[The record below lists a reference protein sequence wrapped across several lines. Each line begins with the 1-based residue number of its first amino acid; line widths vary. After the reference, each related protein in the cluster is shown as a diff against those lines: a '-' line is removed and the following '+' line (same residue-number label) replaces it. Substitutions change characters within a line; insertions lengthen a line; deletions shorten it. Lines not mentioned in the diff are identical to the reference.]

1 MYRAASRRNKNWL
14 CGLLLLVSTSA
25 AASETDAPC
34 YDKAGTQQE
43 LNQCAASELGA
54 ADRALNEV
62 YEQVLRE
69 YRTDPSF
76 VAKLKLAQRAWV
88 HFRDAEM
95 EALFPEADKQRA
107 YGTVFPMCS
116 AQSMTQLTK
125 QRTEDLR
132 RWLKG
137 REEGDL
143 CSGSIRMRPQSNVP
157 LQPTP

>member
-1 MYRAASRRNKNWL
+1 MSVCKKRWL
-14 CGLLLLVSTSA
+14 YGLLILLSTSA
-25 AASETDAPC
+25 GASDKSAPC
-34 YDKAGTQQE
+34 YDKAGTQSE

-54 ADRALNEV
+54 ADRVLNEV

-76 VAKLKLAQRAWV
+76 TDKLKLAQQAWV
-88 HFRDAEM
+88 RFRDAEM
-95 EALFPEADKQRA
+95 EAMFPETDKQRA

-116 AQSMTQLTK
+116 GQWRTQLTQ

-137 REEGDL
+137 
-143 CSGSIRMRPQSNVP
+143 S
-157 LQPTP
+157 